1 VARHLIPNS
10 TQIPDIILDHW
21 MARLSGAELK
31 VLLYIA
37 RRTYGFGKEND
48 RISLSQL
55 ADGITKRDGSVLD
68 RGTGIS
74 RSSVARALN
83 TLETMGIVLRQSN
96 LTDTGK
102 EFDENTYSINL
113 AWEHE
118 DDSGGSSF
126 PSGGNG
132 VGGDPDA
139 VVAKSDHPSSKKKP
153 GRKVTGVVPKSD
165 QVVATK
171 ERRWSENGTGVVPKS
186 DPQETDL
193 QETAATSSKDEG
205 NVAADYRGMVE
216 KLTSN
221 GVGRAVAEAL
231 AHSDPETCRRCLA
244 YLPFA
249 DIRSST
255 GAFLANAIRH
265 GYGPPKGYEEAQ
277 KRLAR
282 NRAIKKGIGVTQAVG
297 RAVAETN
304 RDLQASFRELREKR
318 PDEFAAFLAHEKQEQ
333 TKIVRIARRLSAKR
347 RSEVLSG
354 WQNDDNRL
362 DRYERWLQIRN
373 NSPRGP

>member
-1 VARHLIPNS
+1 
-10 TQIPDIILDHW
+10 
-21 MARLSGAELK
+21 MARLSGAEFK

-37 RRTYGFGKEND
+37 RRTYGFGKEHD

-83 TLETMGIVLRQSN
+83 TLEIMGIVLRQSN
-96 LTDTGK
+96 LADTGK

-118 DDSGGSSF
+118 DDSGGGPSS
-126 PSGGNG
+126 SSGNG
-132 VGGDPDA
+132 DDGDSSG
-139 VVAKSDHPSSKKKP
+139 VVAKSDYPPSKKKP
-153 GRKVTGVVPKSD
+153 ARKVKGVVPKSD
-165 QVVATK
+165 QVVAKK
-171 ERRWSENGTGVVPKS
+171 EPRWSENGIGVVPKS

-193 QETAATSSKDEG
+193 QETAATSSKEKG
-205 NVAADYRGMVE
+205 NVAADYQELVE

-231 AHSDPETCRRCLA
+231 AHSDPKACRRCLA

-265 GYGPPKGYEEAQ
+265 GYGPPKGYEEVQ

-282 NRAIKKGIGVTQAVG
+282 NRAGCVKNGDAITHPG
-297 RAVAETN
+297 RPSPAMKA
-304 RDLQASFRELREKR
+304 DLQAKFRAWQEECR
-318 PDEFAAFLAHEKQEQ
+318 DEFAAFLAHEEEEQ
-333 TKIVRIARRLSAKR
+333 TKVVRIARSLSAKR

-362 DRYERWLQIRN
+362 DRYERWLRLRSGSQRPTV
-373 NSPRGP
+373 S